1 MELENDPDIKK
12 MRLAIEK
19 KIKQKRLAMEKAQ
32 AEELEQKR
40 KDALANAPPAQ
51 PSTSQTFPCNVGV
64 IETVSAV

>member
-1 MELENDPDIKK
+1 
-12 MRLAIEK
+12 MRLAVEK
-19 KIKQKRLAMEKAQ
+19 KIKQKRLALERAH

-40 KDALANAPPAQ
+40 KEELANAPPAQ

>member
-40 KDALANAPPAQ
+40 KEALANAPPVQ
-51 PSTSQTFPCNVGV
+51 PATSQTFPCNVGV